1 MVTLITTI
9 QEITLQ
15 AEAFGVYK
23 YLFFEKNMSR
33 DEILNLFEKWGREF
47 DEYEKK
53 HVNEPDWYYY
63 DEIDSF
69 VLDKKARIMA

>member
-47 DEYEKK
+47 EESTKDHEWEG
-53 HVNEPDWYYY
+53 DYY
-63 DEIDSF
+63 DLIDGF